1 MIRRDRAILMSF
13 ILLPLA
19 PHEKGRRAAEIVR
32 TSYYAFSKLG
42 YSGSWDRLKLAC
54 RVSNDCRRLV
64 KIGLLEESGR
74 VWHTYDPDPYGI
86 AEIIYLSPK
95 YRPTEAGFSLA
106 LSLDWSRLPDLCAP
120 RKKKRRRSDKNPYA
134 IDPYDAAMTF
144 LGVID

>member
-1 MIRRDRAILMSF
+1 MIRRERAILMSF

-32 TSYYAFSKLG
+32 TSHYAFRKLG

-64 KIGLLEESGR
+64 KMGFLEEAGR

-86 AEIIYLSPK
+86 AEIVYLSPQ

-106 LSLDWSRLPDLCAP
+106 LSMNWSILPDLRAP
-120 RKKKRRRSDKNPYA
+120 KKKKRRRADKNPYT
-134 IDPYDAAMTF
+134 IEPYDAARAF
-144 LGVID
+144 IRSIE